1 MQVAELRGLPEG
13 PFVVKIGVFVVLLAS
28 VACAKDRVSDARLAQ
43 TDTLKAM
50 FADAGMSYP
59 PDELYLRAFKEE
71 KELEVWAGPRNKPL
85 TLIQK
90 YPICAAS
97 GELGPKRQE
106 GDLQVPE
113 GFYEIKSFNPTS
125 SFHLSMEV
133 SYPNA
138 SDKVLGTKGKLGGL
152 IYLHG
157 ACASIGCISITDGP
171 IEQVYLMA
179 ADAKLRKLPIHIFP
193 KRLTEA
199 GLTSLEKGAH
209 LEFWK
214 QLAPGFTYFE
224 QHRRPPV
231 VKIDAKTGAYAV
243 VSK

>member
-1 MQVAELRGLPEG
+1 VNEGNLRVRSDVIASKMRLGL
-13 PFVVKIGVFVVLLAS
+13 ILLLTAT
-28 VACAKDRVSDARLAQ
+28 AAWAKDRVATAREAQ
-43 TDTLKAM
+43 TPNLKAM
-50 FADAGMSYP
+50 FADAGVGYP

-71 KELEVWAGPRNKPL
+71 KELEVWAGPRGKAL
-85 TLIQK
+85 TLVSK

-97 GELGPKRQE
+97 GEPGPKREE

-113 GFYEIKSFNPTS
+113 GFYEIKSFNKTS

-138 SDKVLGTKGKLGGL
+138 SDRVLGKKGKLGGL

-157 ACASIGCISITDGP
+157 NCASIGCIAITDGP

-179 ADAKLRKLPIHIFP
+179 ADAKVRRLPIHIFP
-193 KRLTEA
+193 RRLADLA
-199 GLTSLEKGAH
+199 GLEKSPH

-214 QLAPGFTYFE
+214 QLQPGYLDFE
-224 QHRRPPV
+224 KTRRPPM
-231 VKIDAKTGAYAV
+231 VKVDAKTGAYAV
-243 VSK
+243 LKSP

>member
-1 MQVAELRGLPEG
+1 MRLALGFALV
-13 PFVVKIGVFVVLLAS
+13 AS
-28 VACAKDRVSDARLAQ
+28 VACAKDRVSDARAAQ
-43 TDTLKAM
+43 TENLKAM

-113 GFYEIKSFNPTS
+113 GFYDIKSFNPTS

-138 SDKVLGTKGKLGGL
+138 SDRVLGTKGKLGGL
-152 IYLHG
+152 IYMHG

-179 ADAKLRKLPIHIFP
+179 SDARLRKLPIHIFP

-199 GLTSLEKGAH
+199 GLKSLEKGAH

-224 QHRRPPV
+224 QHRRPPA

-243 VSK
+243 ISK

>member
-1 MQVAELRGLPEG
+1 MGVLPQLMR
-13 PFVVKIGVFVVLLAS
+13 FTLALVVLSSLAL
-28 VACAKDRVSDARLAQ
+28 AKDRVTTARGGQAAP
-43 TDTLKAM
+43 LKQL
-50 FADAGMSYP
+50 FADAGLTYP

-71 KELEVWAGPRNKPL
+71 KELEVWSGSRNKPL
-85 TLIQK
+85 KRVIT

-97 GELGPKRQE
+97 GTPGPKREE

-125 SFHLSMEV
+125 NFHLSMEV

-138 SDKVLGTKGKLGGL
+138 SDRILGTKGKLGGL

-157 ACASIGCISITDGP
+157 NCASIGCIAITDGP

-179 ADAKLRKLPIHIFP
+179 TDAKVRRLPIHIFP
-193 KRLTEA
+193 RRLDEA
-199 GLTSLEKGAH
+199 GLKALEKGPH

-214 QLAPGFTYFE
+214 QLQPAYLKFE
-224 QHRRPPV
+224 QTRRPPA
-231 VKIDAKTGAYAV
+231 VKVDAKTGAYTVLA
-243 VSK
+243 K